1 MSKNVM
7 NSFVKQFVAKVKG
20 DDVEVQAEKVWRQ
33 ANSALKSN
41 ISVLEGDLI
50 GKEDAV
56 TSAQEKLDNARIN
69 NGCEITDRTSYI
81 STLIS
86 AKESLKKA
94 QKELDAHNAT
104 ITFLNEEWEN
114 LKKEA

>member
-1 MSKNVM
+1 M

-41 ISVLEGDLI
+41 ISTLEGDLI
-50 GKEDAV
+50 DKEDKV
-56 TSAQEKLDNARIN
+56 SIAQEQLNNARIN
-69 NGCEITDRTSYI
+69 NGQEITNRSQYI
-81 STLIS
+81 SNLIS
-86 AKESLKKA
+86 AKEALKDA
-94 QKELDAHNAT
+94 QKKLDAHNAT
-104 ITFLNEEWEN
+104 IAFLNEEWEN